1 MERKQA
7 MRFSECKRGMLVRA
21 VVGGPRLV
29 ILWSDSDD
37 GCDQLPPEDIDTHKD
52 RRRVY
57 VAFWSE
63 GEKTS
68 LRQEPTFPCLLLP
81 EDEYQRRN
89 PDPSVARANAWIKVS
104 ARLESLLQQAENR
117 LSSIGFPNPADDD

>member
-1 MERKQA
+1 MK
-7 MRFSECKRGMLVRA
+7 FSECKRGMLVRA

-52 RRRVY
+52 LRRVY

-68 LRQEPTFPCLLLP
+68 FREEPVFPCLLLP
-81 EDEYQRRN
+81 EEEYQRRN
-89 PDPSVARANAWIKVS
+89 PDPRVAHASAWIKVA
-104 ARLESLLQQAENR
+104 ARLESLLLATEEHLAEIV
-117 LSSIGFPNPADDD
+117 SPSHS